1 MGPRHCCPGNA
12 ELRIEAIGRDG
23 ERSLVSLVPLA
34 DGAVPA
40 DPVLLHQ
47 IKLRYPEVRLGNWA
61 VVGKLEASEGG
72 NLAFVTSAKDEDA
85 QAVMRFAACPIAC
98 DHCKLTSSPT

>member
-1 MGPRHCCPGNA
+1 
-12 ELRIEAIGRDG
+12 
-23 ERSLVSLVPLA
+23 
-34 DGAVPA
+34 
-40 DPVLLHQ
+40 
-47 IKLRYPEVRLGNWA
+47 

-98 DHCKLTSSPT
+98 DHCKVKLNLTGYGILHGTSAPATH